1 MRSWRVHSARTPLG
15 GQVMVEPQV
24 SPRHVLM
31 IKSHSLGVGDLLRS
45 SAAWR
50 VMNNA
55 WPGVELHLLFLS
67 KHPGYPTQDL
77 IAAHH
82 LLSSAHFITLREGS
96 PQAPSAK
103 RVPMSRIFQQA
114 LEVCEQQGI
123 DWIIDFE
130 MNGLRTAWLTWQLQ
144 RAMGQGQK
152 RAGQRSLPA
161 ASCLHAVQTLGVNQ
175 FWPRGCF
182 YRQSSVSL
190 TRFMRQEGLSAPMDY
205 TLRDFV
211 VLAALGL
218 RRQETPI
225 ELQAGAASLARAQ
238 ALLSDAFPQ
247 VGSGPKRPLWGLNIG
262 CGTPDALGKRPPM
275 ADLVQS
281 LVALAQHHDF
291 DLVLTGAPFER
302 EVNEDFI
309 EKFSQA
315 FSQALSQ
322 AFDPVLDEQPV
333 AALSAPRLCNAA
345 GTGTLEDLSGLI
357 VSCECFVST
366 DSGPYHMAVA
376 LKVPTLVWF
385 VIDQPASYHDTPWCA
400 RVVNPSA
407 QGVLEAVSE
416 LRRRALEN
424 RSFAQWV

>member
-130 MNGLRTAWLTWQLQ
+130 MNGSAMMGRVKSTW
-144 RAMGQGQK
+144 
-152 RAGQRSLPA
+152 
-161 ASCLHAVQTLGVNQ
+161 VQ
-175 FWPRGCF
+175 
-182 YRQSSVSL
+182 
-190 TRFMRQEGLSAPMDY
+190 
-205 TLRDFV
+205 
-211 VLAALGL
+211 
-218 RRQETPI
+218 
-225 ELQAGAASLARAQ
+225 
-238 ALLSDAFPQ
+238 
-247 VGSGPKRPLWGLNIG
+247 
-262 CGTPDALGKRPPM
+262 GKR
-275 ADLVQS
+275 V
-281 LVALAQHHDF
+281 
-291 DLVLTGAPFER
+291 
-302 EVNEDFI
+302 
-309 EKFSQA
+309 
-315 FSQALSQ
+315 
-322 AFDPVLDEQPV
+322 
-333 AALSAPRLCNAA
+333 
-345 GTGTLEDLSGLI
+345 
-357 VSCECFVST
+357 
-366 DSGPYHMAVA
+366 Y
-376 LKVPTLVWF
+376 
-385 VIDQPASYHDTPWCA
+385 A
-400 RVVNPSA
+400 R
-407 QGVLEAVSE
+407 
-416 LRRRALEN
+416 
-424 RSFAQWV
+424 